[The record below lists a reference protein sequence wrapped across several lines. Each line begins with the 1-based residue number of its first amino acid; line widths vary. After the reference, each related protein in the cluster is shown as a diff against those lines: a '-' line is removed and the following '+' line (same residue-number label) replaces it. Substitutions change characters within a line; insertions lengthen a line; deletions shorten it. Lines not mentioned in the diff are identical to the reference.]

1 MDQKQLLKEFIKLF
15 NNNKDNNNNLI
26 INKLM
31 KENYENED
39 YWKFLLES
47 IQFDE
52 EFIISNYDDINK
64 EYLIKYQVLTE
75 NVLLWMEKNHYNPKY
90 NDLLIKY
97 QILPESLLRKYI
109 ENTPIEKID
118 FYNLA
123 LNQNLDDDI
132 IDKYEK
138 HLDWDI
144 VSREQLLKLQTI
156 VKYNKKINWSL
167 LPLNMKTQYL
177 FNDTFILIFQKE
189 NIWDN
194 IGWMDQ
200 VSIECLWNFKNLIT
214 NNGWFSIIE
223 HKQLSI
229 DNIEDF
235 INNIMPQLNI
245 NELECWDIISIN
257 QKLSEEFI
265 EKYQDKI
272 IWGSIS
278 LFQELSW
285 NIIKKFSKKIILK
298 NLSENDCLNEK
309 LIKLIKDNKELFL
322 DELIL

>member
-1 MDQKQLLKEFIKLF
+1 MDQKQLLKELIKLL

-31 KENYENED
+31 KENYDNED

-47 IQFDE
+47 MQFDE
-52 EFIISNYDDINK
+52 EFIKSNYDDINK

-75 NVLLWMEKNHYNPKY
+75 NVLLWMDTKNSNSKY

-123 LNQNLDDDI
+123 LNQNLADDI
-132 IDKYEK
+132 IEKYDK

-144 VSREQLLKLQTI
+144 VSREQLLKLQTV

-177 FNDTFILIFQKE
+177 FNDTFILVFQKE

-200 VSIECLWNFKNLIT
+200 VTNECLWGFKNLIT
-214 NNGWFSIIE
+214 SNGWLTIIE
-223 HKQLSI
+223 HKQLSL

-245 NELECWDIISIN
+245 NESECWDIISIN

-272 IWGSIS
+272 IWESIS

-285 NIIKKFSKKIILK
+285 DIIKKFSKKIILK
-298 NLSENDCLNEK
+298 NLSENDCLNDE
-309 LIKLIKDNKELFL
+309 LIKLIKNNSELFL

>member
-1 MDQKQLLKEFIKLF
+1 MDQKQLLKELIKLF

-52 EFIISNYDDINK
+52 DFIKSNYDDINK

-75 NVLLWMEKNHYNPKY
+75 NLLLWMDKKHSNYNY

-97 QILPESLLRKYI
+97 QILPESLLKKYI

-123 LNQNLDDDI
+123 LNQNLDEDI
-132 IDKYEK
+132 IEKYEK
-138 HLDWDI
+138 YLDWDI
-144 VSREQLLKLQTI
+144 VSREQFLKLNTI
-156 VKYNKKINWSL
+156 VKYNKNINWSL

-189 NIWDN
+189 NFWDN

-200 VSIECLWNFKNLIT
+200 VTNECLWGFKNLIT
-214 NNGWFSIIE
+214 NKGWLSIIE
-223 HKQLSI
+223 HKQLSNE
-229 DNIEDF
+229 NIEDF

-272 IWGSIS
+272 IWESIS

-285 NIIKKFSKKIILK
+285 DIIQKFSKKIILK